1 MLVSAISS
9 QKLKTRRDSE
19 TGRQGG
25 CATVLRYSRKVRGGR
40 TAEDALS
47 HFERVDAP
55 IIMELETQARR
66 FHEHGART
74 SLLLTFDSSG
84 TSFEIVERDSVAY
97 SIPTECVLGGTRS
110 GTKIFRSSLTTCGS
124 RFYCQK

>member
-9 QKLKTRRDSE
+9 QKLKTQRDSE

-25 CATVLRYSRKVRGGR
+25 CAYSRKVRGGR

-55 IIMELETQARR
+55 IIMELETQALSRAWGPC
-66 FHEHGART
+66 EP
-74 SLLLTFDSSG
+74 SSD
-84 TSFEIVERDSVAY
+84 F
-97 SIPTECVLGGTRS
+97 
-110 GTKIFRSSLTTCGS
+110 
-124 RFYCQK
+124 